1 MKIQRDKLHQYQK
14 KITIITKRET
24 DVAKECLR
32 NGQKD
37 KALLALRRKK
47 YQESL
52 LARTDQQLAQLE
64 NLTSDVEFALVQK
77 DVMYGLQ
84 QGTAV
89 LKAIHKEMGGIDK
102 VELIL
107 AESDEARA
115 YQEVGFLCMACAQL
129 TMIRKSAIC
138 YADRCRMMR
147 KIWSKMNSKPSK
159 ERSEASMP

>member
-115 YQEVGFLCMACAQL
+115 YQEVGLL
-129 TMIRKSAIC
+129 VW
-138 YADRCRMMR
+138 YAH
-147 KIWSKMNSKPSK
+147 N
-159 ERSEASMP
+159 